1 MYLPLSILEVSE
13 TFAWDNNLSNF
24 KNVGIFTE
32 QLKIVQPQIDNICK
46 QTKNQTNSLKWLRQR
61 KRKLTGSKFNQI
73 YTRNLES
80 TFETLLGGIMFETA
94 AIKHEMTM
102 EHHAKS
108 VVKHLILV

>member
-61 KRKLTGSKFNQI
+61 KRKLTVQ
-73 YTRNLES
+73 NL
-80 TFETLLGGIMFETA
+80 TKYILAILKVHLRHYLG
-94 AIKHEMTM
+94 
-102 EHHAKS
+102 
-108 VVKHLILV
+108 V

>member
-1 MYLPLSILEVSE
+1 MYLSLSILEVSE

-61 KRKLTGSKFNQI
+61 KRKLTVQ
-73 YTRNLES
+73 NL
-80 TFETLLGGIMFETA
+80 TKYILAILKVHLRHYLG
-94 AIKHEMTM
+94 
-102 EHHAKS
+102 
-108 VVKHLILV
+108 V